1 MKKSLFSLE
10 NLRKPHSPLEWYEIF
25 SSKEFDS
32 LYSYQDNDLGCNYSK
47 NGTIF
52 NLWAPTASKVSV
64 NIYNTGN
71 YKTDDKPISINE
83 MIYKSKGLWT
93 LKINQNLK
101 NKYYTYK
108 VEVDGVIN
116 ETTDPYGKA
125 CGVNGRRNMII
136 DLDETN
142 PKGWEQD
149 KHIFYPFNESVIYEL
164 HVGDFSNDPK
174 CGIEE
179 KYRGK
184 YLAFT
189 FKDTYLNNDPVINKD
204 KPTCL
209 NYLSKLGITSVHL
222 LPIYDFGSVDEDFN
236 EINKKDDMIKDSNYN
251 WGYDPINYNIPE
263 GSYSTNPYDGEVR
276 IKEFKEMIKALHSKN
291 LSVIMDVVYNHTYK
305 VFLSNFDMTVPYYYY
320 RQKKDGSKSNA
331 SGCGDDTASER
342 KMMHNFIVNSVLYWV
357 KEYHIDGFRFDLMGL
372 HDLDLMN
379 DIRDKLNK
387 NFEFGDKIILYGE
400 PWKMNTHISIKD
412 KNILMCDKTNYE
424 KFPKGLGGFHDEF
437 RDIIKGSTFNKL
449 EKGFVSGGLL
459 YENNENNSDEKLNNF
474 RRYFT
479 GGVNINGCIE
489 NVKCEKLIN
498 YVSCHDNNTLW
509 DKLIIAEYNLPEEKY
524 EKTPSFFPKN
534 RNMENNDIIIKP
546 QKLKCYKKKFQKY
559 FLEKDPKIIKRN
571 KLSAS
576 IVMFSFGV
584 PFLLAGEEGART
596 KLGEHN
602 SYNLPKSLNMIDWE
616 RIHLFKELVSYYQKI
631 IEIRKRL
638 NNFYRLN
645 RIKYF
650 NLYELPKGL
659 VGFNIQRIL
668 YGEFKE
674 IIVIFNSTESDY
686 VYRID
691 KNGDWVVILGEH
703 YNEESNNKDIY
714 LENKL
719 FIINAISA
727 GIIGLKDE

>member
-1 MKKSLFSLE
+1 
-10 NLRKPHSPLEWYEIF
+10 
-25 SSKEFDS
+25 
-32 LYSYQDNDLGCNYSK
+32 
-47 NGTIF
+47 
-52 NLWAPTASKVSV
+52 
-64 NIYNTGN
+64 
-71 YKTDDKPISINE
+71 
-83 MIYKSKGLWT
+83 
-93 LKINQNLK
+93 
-101 NKYYTYK
+101 
-108 VEVDGVIN
+108 
-116 ETTDPYGKA
+116 
-125 CGVNGRRNMII
+125 
-136 DLDETN
+136 
-142 PKGWEQD
+142 
-149 KHIFYPFNESVIYEL
+149 
-164 HVGDFSNDPK
+164 
-174 CGIEE
+174 
-179 KYRGK
+179 
-184 YLAFT
+184 
-189 FKDTYLNNDPVINKD
+189 
-204 KPTCL
+204 
-209 NYLSKLGITSVHL
+209 
-222 LPIYDFGSVDEDFN
+222 
-236 EINKKDDMIKDSNYN
+236 
-251 WGYDPINYNIPE
+251 
-263 GSYSTNPYDGEVR
+263 
-276 IKEFKEMIKALHSKN
+276 
-291 LSVIMDVVYNHTYK
+291 
-305 VFLSNFDMTVPYYYY
+305 
-320 RQKKDGSKSNA
+320 
-331 SGCGDDTASER
+331 
-342 KMMHNFIVNSVLYWV
+342 
-357 KEYHIDGFRFDLMGL
+357 
-372 HDLDLMN
+372 
-379 DIRDKLNK
+379 
-387 NFEFGDKIILYGE
+387 
-400 PWKMNTHISIKD
+400 MNTHISIKD

-686 VYRID
+686 VYKID
-691 KNGDWVVILGEH
+691 KKGDWVVILGEH
-703 YNEESNNKDIY
+703 YNEENNNKEIY
-714 LENKL
+714 NNWIKR
-719 FIINAISA
+719 
-727 GIIGLKDE
+727 

>member
-1 MKKSLFSLE
+1 MKSLLSLE
-10 NLRKPHSPLEWYEIF
+10 NIRKPHTPLEWYEIF
-25 SSKEFDS
+25 SSLEFDS
-32 LYSYQDNDLGCNYSK
+32 LYSYSDNDLGCNYSENK
-47 NGTIF
+47 TIF

-71 YKTDDKPISINE
+71 YKTDNKPISTNE
-83 MIYKSKGLWT
+83 MTYKSKGLWN
-93 LKINQNLK
+93 LIINQNLK
-101 NKYYTYK
+101 DKYYTYK
-108 VEVDGVIN
+108 IEVDGVIN

-136 DLDETN
+136 DLEETN
-142 PKGWEQD
+142 PKDWEKD
-149 KHIFYPFNESVIYEL
+149 EHVFYPINETIIYEL

-189 FKDTYLNNDPVINKD
+189 FKDTYLNNDPTLNKD

-209 NYLSKLGITSVHL
+209 NYISKLGITSVHL
-222 LPIYDFGSVDEDFN
+222 LPVYDFGSVDEDFN
-236 EINKKDDMIKDSNYN
+236 ELNKKSDIIKDANYN

-263 GSYSTNPYDGEVR
+263 GSYSTNPYDGKVR
-276 IKEFKEMIKALHSKN
+276 IKEFKQMIKALHSEN

-320 RQKKDGSKSNA
+320 RQKKDGSKSNS

-342 KMMHNFIVNSVLYWV
+342 KMVHNFIVNSVLYWV

-387 NFEFGDKIILYGE
+387 NFEFGNKIILYGE
-400 PWKMNTHISIKD
+400 PWKKETNISIKGL
-412 KNILMCDKTNYE
+412 NILMCDKTNYD

-437 RDIIKGSTFNKL
+437 RDAIKGSTFNKN
-449 EKGFVSGGLL
+449 EKGFVSGSLI
-459 YENNENNSDEKLNNF
+459 YEKNEKNYEEKLNNF

-489 NVKCEKLIN
+489 NVKSDKLIN

-509 DKLIIAEYNLPEEKY
+509 DKLIIAEYNLQEEKY
-524 EKTPSFFPKN
+524 EKTPSFFPQN

-546 QKLKCYKKKFQKY
+546 QKLKCFKTKNQKY

-576 IVMFSFGV
+576 IVLFSFGV
-584 PFLLAGEEGART
+584 PFFLAGEEGART

-602 SYNLPKSLNMIDWE
+602 SYNLPKSLNMINWE
-616 RIHLFKELVSYYQKI
+616 RMYLFKALISYYQKI
-631 IEIRKRL
+631 IKIRKRL

-645 RIKYF
+645 RVKYY

-659 VGFNIQRIL
+659 VGFVIQRIT
-668 YGEFKE
+668 YGEFRE
-674 IIVIFNSTESDY
+674 IIIIFNSSESDY
-686 VYRID
+686 TYNIN
-691 KNGDWVVILGEH
+691 KSGDWVVILGDH
-703 YNEESNNKDIY
+703 YNEADNNEDIY
-714 LENKL
+714 LENKQ

-727 GIIGLKDE
+727 GIIGLKDD